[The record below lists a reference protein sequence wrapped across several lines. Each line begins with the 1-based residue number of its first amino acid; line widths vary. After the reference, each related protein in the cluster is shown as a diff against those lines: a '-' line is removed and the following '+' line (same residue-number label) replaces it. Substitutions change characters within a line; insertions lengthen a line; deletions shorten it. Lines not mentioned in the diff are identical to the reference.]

1 MEHTGVDFR
10 GFISASYYSVKATLN
25 NEENLQGGSTITQ
38 QMVKNLTGY
47 KDITIKRKIQEMW
60 QALKLEREGLSKK
73 IY

>member
-1 MEHTGVDFR
+1 MKKTCR
-10 GFISASYYSVKATLN
+10 N
-25 NEENLQGGSTITQ
+25 GSTITQ

-60 QALKLEREGLSKK
+60 QALKLEREGLSKE